1 MVQRRV
7 STRGARGWPLL
18 PTVGWDEICGA
29 GESRE
34 GVGPMSW
41 GLGFWAGRWSVGAF
55 GDVPG
60 CRCVPKEAPPR
71 GQQGGEWDRGHGAS
85 SSRIPPA
92 VRDLSDATGHPEP
105 PPHPHRQPRSAPKS
119 PQRLF
124 FHSISLRT
132 TAANRLTVG
141 QAAAFQQPP
150 HFPAPSSLAPGAC
163 VCGGVPSC
171 LSFPPS
177 PLTFLSLAGLAAG

>member
-1 MVQRRV
+1 
-7 STRGARGWPLL
+7 
-18 PTVGWDEICGA
+18 
-29 GESRE
+29 
-34 GVGPMSW
+34 MSW
-41 GLGFWAGRWSVGAF
+41 GPGFWAGRWSFGAF

-60 CRCVPKEAPPR
+60 CRCVPREAPPR
-71 GQQGGEWDRGHGAS
+71 GQQGGEWDRGHRAS

-163 VCGGVPSC
+163 VCGGGP
-171 LSFPPS
+171 LLPQFPPFPADF
-177 PLTFLSLAGLAAG
+177 PLSCRPGGGLIIIDSMPDIRKRKPIPLVSDLVRFPP